1 MDVAGLLRTCPG
13 SYARRIGEP
22 PALLAV
28 GTATWR
34 GRPPAAW
41 DGRRYVGDGHGLS
54 LVLRGHGT
62 IAGRDGAP
70 HDLAP
75 GLAIHHL
82 PGRAACGV
90 LAGPAAEL
98 WVAFGRGLAA
108 RLAPLGLLRRDP
120 VLRVG
125 LDPGLLTAFADL
137 HAAMRSPALPGD
149 GPRLLARALHWLQE
163 AYARCDAGTASAGW
177 DERIARACDLLL
189 LDAGR
194 RPDLPALAQS
204 LGTTPLMLRRRFS
217 RRLGLTPLAWWRR
230 QRLHR
235 AGDLL
240 ATRSVAEVAGQLGYS
255 DPSALAKQMRRR
267 LGRTPRSYRQAT

>member
-1 MDVAGLLRTCPG
+1 MDVACLLRTCHG
-13 SYARRIGEP
+13 HGARRIGEP
-22 PALLAV
+22 SALLAV
-28 GTATWR
+28 GTATWL

-54 LVLRGHGT
+54 LVLRGHGM
-62 IAGRDGAP
+62 IAGRDGER
-70 HDLAP
+70 HGLAP

-120 VLRVG
+120 ILRIG
-125 LDPGLLTAFADL
+125 LDPGLLTAFAEL
-137 HAAMRSPALPGD
+137 HAGMRSPALEGD
-149 GPRLLARALHWLQE
+149 GPRLLAHALHWLQE
-163 AYARCDAGTASAGW
+163 AYARGDANAVSTGW

-189 LDAGR
+189 DAER
-194 RPDLPALAQS
+194 RPDLQALAQKLHTS
-204 LGTTPLMLRRRFS
+204 PLMLRRRF
-217 RRLGLTPLAWWRR
+217 RQRLGLTPLAWWRR
-230 QRLHR
+230 QRLHL

-240 ATRSVAEVAGQLGYS
+240 ATRTVAEVARQMGYMH
-255 DPSALAKQMRRR
+255 PSALAKQMRRS
-267 LGRTPRSYRQAT
+267 LGRTPRSFRQAT